1 MKTLEQKLHSK
12 SIKKPNWIIYNFLG
26 RLWQFTVARKYKLEP
41 KKMQFVYPNIKSA
54 PSIVLVEYSYFGG
67 NELKVLPPL
76 IEYDDKNNYTKQIYD
91 IYGSEKNGK

>member
-1 MKTLEQKLHSK
+1 
-12 SIKKPNWIIYNFLG
+12 
-26 RLWQFTVARKYKLEP
+26 
-41 KKMQFVYPNIKSA
+41 MQFVYPNIKSA